1 MDLGLTETQEMV
13 RVTARDFFE
22 RECPTTL
29 VRLME
34 QDELGYPPD
43 LWEQMASLGWM
54 GLVFPEEYGGAGG
67 TLTDLAVLVEEM
79 GRALVPSPFIATVVL
94 AGLPILD
101 AGTADQ
107 RDQLLPNLASGTSI
121 ATTAFTEESA
131 RYSADGIQLEAIAKA
146 DGYLLNGAKLFVDYA
161 HVADHL
167 LVPART
173 DPSGTAEEGITVLL
187 VPRTAPGVSI
197 TPLKSLA
204 RDKQSAVSLDNVLVP
219 SSSVLGEVDQGWS
232 VVKRALDRATVI
244 HCAESVGGAQRV
256 LEMTVAYVKQRVQF
270 GRPIG
275 SFQSVQHSCADMVI
289 AIDAARL
296 ATYQAI
302 ARLEYGA
309 PADRELALAK
319 VLTNH
324 AYKWTTLQAQQLHGG
339 IGFMEEYD
347 LQLWTRRAKVA
358 ELKYGIS
365 PPHRETFAQSMGLAS

>member
-29 VRLME
+29 VRRME
-34 QDELGYPPD
+34 EDELGYPPD

-54 GLVFPEEYGGAGG
+54 GLVFPEEYGGVGG
-67 TLTDLAVLVEEM
+67 TLTDLAVLAEEM
-79 GRALVPSPFIATVVL
+79 GRALVPSPFIASVVL

-107 RDQLLPNLASGTSI
+107 RNQLLPNLVSGASM

-131 RYSADGIQLEAIAKA
+131 KYSADGIQLTASGST
-146 DGYLLNGAKLFVDYA
+146 DGYPLNGSKLFVDYA
-161 HVADHL
+161 HVAEHL
-167 LVPART
+167 LVPVRT
-173 DPSGTAEEGITVLL
+173 DSSGKAEEGITVLV
-187 VPRTAPGVSI
+187 VPRTASGVGI
-197 TPLKSLA
+197 TPLTSLA
-204 RDKQSAVSLDNVLVP
+204 RDKQSAVSFENVLVP
-219 SSSVLGEVDQGWS
+219 SSSVLGEVNRGWS

-296 ATYQAI
+296 ATYQAL
-302 ARLEYGA
+302 ARLEYGV

-319 VLTNH
+319 LLTNH
-324 AYKWTTLQAQQLHGG
+324 AYKWTTLEAQQLHGG

-347 LQLWTRRAKVA
+347 LQMWTRRAKVA

-365 PPHRETFAQSMGLAS
+365 PPHRETFARSMGLA